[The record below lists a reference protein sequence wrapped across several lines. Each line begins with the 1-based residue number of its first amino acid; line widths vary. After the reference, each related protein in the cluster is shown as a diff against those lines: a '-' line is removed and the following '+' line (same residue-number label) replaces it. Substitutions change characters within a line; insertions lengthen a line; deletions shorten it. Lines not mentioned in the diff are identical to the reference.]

1 MMEPTDNSIADG
13 LFKAIQAEGDGYH
26 FYLMAARSTD
36 DPKGQEVF
44 ETLAD
49 EELEHQRFLK
59 AQYMSYMK
67 TGGPDISVRLGGR
80 ANLYG
85 ESPIFSSSLKERIA
99 DAHFEMSALSIGI
112 QLELAASKYYKDQA
126 KAVSDDAVKAFYLEL
141 AEWEA
146 GHYEVLLRQQEA
158 LKEDYW
164 SGSGFSPF

>member
-1 MMEPTDNSIADG
+1 MESSGSSIADG

-26 FYLMAARSTD
+26 FYLMAAGSTD
-36 DPKGQEVF
+36 DPKGQKIF
-44 ETLAD
+44 ETLAG

-59 AQYMSYMK
+59 AQYMSYLK
-67 TGGPDISVRLGGR
+67 TGGPDINVRLGQR

-85 ESPIFSSSLKERIA
+85 ESPIFSEALRDRVK

-112 QLELAASKYYKDQA
+112 QLELAASKFYKDQA
-126 KAVSDDAVKAFYLEL
+126 EAASELAVKTFFLEL
-141 AEWEA
+141 AEWET

-164 SGSGFSPF
+164 TDAGFSPF